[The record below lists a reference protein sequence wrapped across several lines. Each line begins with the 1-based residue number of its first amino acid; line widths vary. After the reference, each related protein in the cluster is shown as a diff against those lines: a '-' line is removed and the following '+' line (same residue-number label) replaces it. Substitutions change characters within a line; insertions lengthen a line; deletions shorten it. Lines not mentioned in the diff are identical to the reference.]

1 MLPSAAIRLS
11 CDVRHF
17 QNNLD
22 TQMAVCD
29 LRLLTCSFGVS
40 PSGGFLVTMP
50 LKRTSLKAELQTN
63 K

>member
-22 TQMAVCD
+22 SEMAVRN
-29 LRLLTCSFGVS
+29 LRLLVAMRWLSELIKCNLRDPTHFIGVQVS
-40 PSGGFLVTMP
+40 
-50 LKRTSLKAELQTN
+50 K
-63 K
+63 